1 MSNNL
6 RHFLFGFAGS
16 TVLLLLYFGL
26 LTALNSFEHALTQFS
41 EMWYWIMALA
51 AGFGI
56 QIGLY
61 SYVRTGIKQKSANA
75 GKSVAAAGSVSGT
88 SMVLCCLHHVTDA
101 IPILGLSAAAL
112 FLTQYQTLFLFL
124 GVLSNIVGI
133 AMMLEIIQKH
143 QLSGGFF
150 KNALTFD
157 MSKVKKRAI
166 ISSIALFAIASLM
179 VGVLPG
185 IPQTTSAQTSLL
197 EGEPSEAKAPSL
209 NLLKQTSSQNNVT
222 VDVTPSNFRFG
233 KEVEFEVSLNT
244 HSVDLG
250 FDLTQ
255 ISTLSDNLGNN
266 YAPVAWNG
274 SPPGGHHR
282 NGTLT
287 FPKLDE
293 NAESMV
299 LVMKG
304 IADVPERK
312 FEWSL
317 T

>member
-1 MSNNL
+1 MSGNL
-6 RHFLFGFAGS
+6 KHFLFGFAGG

-26 LTALNSFEHALTQFS
+26 LTALNSFEHALTQFN

-61 SYVRTGIKQKSANA
+61 SYVRTKIKQKSANA

-88 SMVLCCLHHVTDA
+88 SMVLCCLHHVTDV
-101 IPILGLSAAAL
+101 IPILGLSAAAI
-112 FLTQYQTLFLFL
+112 FLAQYQALFLFL

-143 QLSGGFF
+143 QLSEGFF
-150 KNALTFD
+150 KNALTFN
-157 MSKVKKRAI
+157 MSKVKNRAI
-166 ISSIALFAIASLM
+166 ISSIVLFTVAFLM

-185 IPQTTSAQTSLL
+185 FSPTTSAQTNLS
-197 EGEPSEAKAPSL
+197 EDKASEAKAPSL
-209 NLLKQTSSQNNVT
+209 NLLKQTSSQNMVT
-222 VDVTPSNFRFG
+222 VDVTPFNFEFG

-244 HSVDLG
+244 HSVELG
-250 FDLTQ
+250 FDLAQ

-266 YAPVAWNG
+266 YDPIAWNG

-287 FPKLDE
+287 FPELNE

-317 T
+317 R